1 MENIKEITSSNDIH
15 KTKLNLDTKIQE
27 NNAMPH
33 QCTKILEN
41 FDIKL
46 FNFFLQVFHEDDVD
60 EV

>member
-46 FNFFLQVFHEDDVD
+46 FNFFHVFHEDDVD